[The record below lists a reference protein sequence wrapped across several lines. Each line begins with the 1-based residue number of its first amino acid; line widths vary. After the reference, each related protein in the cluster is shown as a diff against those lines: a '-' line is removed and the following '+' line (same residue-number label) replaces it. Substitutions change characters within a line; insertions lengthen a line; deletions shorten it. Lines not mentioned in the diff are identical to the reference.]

1 MIALMFPGQGAQV
14 VGMGQ
19 ELARSSAAA
28 QAAFD
33 EADAVLG
40 YPLSEVCFNG
50 PAERLMQTDV
60 CQPALVATCVAA
72 WRAAEELGLR
82 GDLVMGHSLGEYAA
96 LVVAGAISYPDALRL
111 VAERGAAMQAAAD
124 AHPGAMAAV
133 LGASDADVEALCGE
147 VGDVWPANYNCPGQV
162 VVSGTRDGID
172 RLLEH
177 IAVTG
182 GKAARLQVSGA
193 FHSPLVADAAER
205 LARALA
211 AWTPGAVEVPFLST
225 TTCRFE
231 SADRLRELLA
241 EQLVS
246 PVRFAAAVEVALAA
260 GTTQFIELGVGRVL
274 SGLVRRVQ
282 RDASVVQ
289 IATPADLAV
298 LTEVAN

>member
-1 MIALMFPGQGAQV
+1 VIALMFPGQGAQA

-19 ELARSSAAA
+19 ELAKSSPAA

-40 YPLSEVCFNG
+40 YALSEVCFSG
-50 PAERLMQTDV
+50 PSERLMQTDV

-72 WRAAEELGLR
+72 WRATEELGLR

-111 VAERGAAMQAAAD
+111 VAERGAAMQAAA
-124 AHPGAMAAV
+124 AASPGAMAAV
-133 LGASDADVEALCGE
+133 LGATDDEVEALCRQI
-147 VGDVWPANYNCPGQV
+147 GDVWPANYNCPGQV

-172 RLLEH
+172 RLLDH
-177 IAVTG
+177 IAGTG

-193 FHSPLVADAAER
+193 FHSPLVAAAAER

-211 AWTPGAVEVPFLST
+211 AWTPRPIEVPFLST

-231 SADRLRELLA
+231 PADGLRELLA

-246 PVRFAAAVEVALAA
+246 PVRFGAAVRVALEA
-260 GTTQFIELGVGRVL
+260 GTTQFVELGVGRVL

-282 RDASVVQ
+282 RDAAVLQ
-289 IATPADLAV
+289 IATPGDLAG
-298 LTEVAN
+298 LAEVVN